1 MLLVLFIESRVEYRY
16 IFVTPSS
23 FLMAVVRAKL
33 KDYIINKYRVAAF
46 LDKLK
51 HNEYIFYEI
60 PGQVFLERMKSPR
73 YNDDN
78 IYFH

>member
-1 MLLVLFIESRVEYRY
+1 
-16 IFVTPSS
+16 
-23 FLMAVVRAKL
+23 MAVVRAKL

-78 IYFH
+78 IYFHWKIVILDSLTLTHVNIFLTVNGFS